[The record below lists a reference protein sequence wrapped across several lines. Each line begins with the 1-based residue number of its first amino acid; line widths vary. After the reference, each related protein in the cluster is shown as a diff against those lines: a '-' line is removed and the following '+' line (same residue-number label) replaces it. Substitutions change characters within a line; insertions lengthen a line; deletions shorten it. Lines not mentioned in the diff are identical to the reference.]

1 MANTRKPRSG
11 SMQVWPRKRA
21 RRQYPRVRSWAISNE
36 KKALGFA
43 GYKVG
48 MTHVI
53 HIDNA
58 KTSRTKG
65 EEIFCPCTVIEC
77 PALKVA
83 AIRLYSS
90 TPYGLQPKT
99 QFFSKILE
107 KNLIERKLLKST
119 KQNEENLAKISINDF
134 DDLRLVVYTQ
144 PDAIGLKKRPE
155 LFEIALGSSK
165 DDKLVYA
172 KEKLGKEITI
182 KDVFSEGNQVDI
194 HSVTKGKGLQ
204 GPVKRYG
211 ISLKSHKSEKS
222 RRASVLAP
230 EGYAKVSSYA
240 HQSGQ
245 MGYHTRTEHN
255 KKILKIGDNGNDIK
269 MKGGFLRYGNVK
281 NNYIVLKGSVG
292 GPRKRLIRFNLATRP
307 NKKFTKEAPQIT
319 YTSLN
324 SKQ

>member
-1 MANTRKPRSG
+1 
-11 SMQVWPRKRA
+11 MQVWPRKRA
-21 RRQYPRVRSWAISNE
+21 RRQYPRVRFWPISNE

-43 GYKVG
+43 GYKAG

-53 HIDNA
+53 HIDNR

-77 PALKVA
+77 PGLKVA

-90 TPYGLQPKT
+90 TPYGLRPKT
-99 QFFSKILE
+99 QFFSKTLN
-107 KNLIERKLLKST
+107 KNLIERKLLKFTPNQQSE
-119 KQNEENLAKISINDF
+119 KQNEESLAKISANDF
-134 DDLRLVVYTQ
+134 DDLRLIVHTQ
-144 PDAIGLKKRPE
+144 PDAIGLKKKPE
-155 LFEIALGSSK
+155 LFEVALGSSK
-165 DDKLVYA
+165 EDMLAYA
-172 KEKLGKEITI
+172 KEKLGKEISV

-194 HSVTKGKGLQ
+194 HSVTKGKGRQ

-255 KKILKIGDNGNDIK
+255 KKILKIGDNGDDIK
-269 MKGGFLRYGNVK
+269 MKGGFLQYGNVK
-281 NNYIVLKGSVG
+281 NAYIMLKGSVP
-292 GPRKRLIRFNLATRP
+292 GPRKRLIRFNLAARP